1 MRSKLSL
8 LALACLCLACVA
20 AGAKAVDANTKEKAG
35 AKAVGAKAK
44 EADVSASAAGARAKT
59 AGADTTNAK
68 SSDAQDAKSQLI
80 VPMQSG
86 AFVLIR
92 TESVPSAAHDST
104 SNLVESEDKPNLIH
118 RIFVDSKNEL
128 FFGYELLVE
137 LVPSTRQFRV
147 TVRPLS
153 EEYLR
158 ALNSRPAFQKR
169 RLHPSYNA
177 AAFNSAPQLIGDG
190 DTFTL
195 DVLQSPRTGAKIVD
209 VVTVSLSDP
218 GLQEPVSDS
227 PARDLT
233 LEDVPLKVTNYRLRV
248 GGETIYRTTSG
259 CAGALVW
266 FALPGSGRFVFS
278 LVPRPGYD
286 FRKVGAVRH
295 NTISFEWDGVSYE
308 WESALPVVGTGGNW
322 NLWVLHDADYQFDLF
337 EQPAR
342 AEGSKPSA
350 SKIDDAVRGVR
361 QRQARGEF
369 GSPSQAPATAPT
381 PPTRQHVR
389 VIIGAADS
397 VEYLFPKK

>member
-1 MRSKLSL
+1 MRSKLIP
-8 LALACLCLACVA
+8 LALACLCLAATA
-20 AGAKAVDANTKEKAG
+20 AGAGVN
-35 AKAVGAKAK
+35 
-44 EADVSASAAGARAKT
+44 
-59 AGADTTNAK
+59 
-68 SSDAQDAKSQLI
+68 SSDAQEGKSQLI
-80 VPMQSG
+80 VPMQNG

-92 TESVPSAAHDST
+92 TESVPSFARGDT

-118 RIFVDSKNEL
+118 RIFVDSKNDL

-137 LVPSTRQFRV
+137 LVSVTRQFRV

-153 EEYLR
+153 EEYLQALR
-158 ALNSRPAFQKR
+158 ARPAFQKR

-177 AAFNSAPQLIGDG
+177 AAFNSAPQIMGDG

-218 GLQEPVSDS
+218 GLQEPLSDA

-233 LEDVPLKVTNYRLRV
+233 LEDVPLKVTNYKLRV
-248 GGETIYRTTSG
+248 GDETIYRTTSG

-286 FRKVGAVRH
+286 FRKVGTVRH

-322 NLWVLHDADYQFDLF
+322 NLWVLHDADYQFDPF

-342 AEGSKPSA
+342 AEGDAKTSA
-350 SKIDDAVRGVR
+350 SKIEDAVRRVR
-361 QRQARGEF
+361 QRQTRGEF
-369 GSPSQAPATAPT
+369 GSPPPAPSPAPE
-381 PPTRQHVR
+381 TRKHVR

>member
-1 MRSKLSL
+1 MRSKSL
-8 LALACLCLACVA
+8 WRNPLRAFAPSRDAGSSREAAKAQRAAAGFQLLCKLAALALACLCLAANA
-20 AGAKAVDANTKEKAG
+20 AGAN
-35 AKAVGAKAK
+35 
-44 EADVSASAAGARAKT
+44 
-59 AGADTTNAK
+59 
-68 SSDAQDAKSQLI
+68 SSDAQEGKSQLI
-80 VPMQSG
+80 VPMQNG

-92 TESVPSAAHDST
+92 TESVPSFARGDT

-118 RIFVDSKNEL
+118 RIFVDSKNDL

-137 LVPSTRQFRV
+137 LVPATRQFRV

-153 EEYLR
+153 EEYLQALR
-158 ALNSRPAFQKR
+158 ARPAFQKR

-177 AAFNSAPQLIGDG
+177 AAFNSAPLLMGDG

-218 GLQEPVSDS
+218 GLQEPLSDA

-233 LEDVPLKVTNYRLRV
+233 LEDVPLKVTNYKLRV
-248 GGETIYRTTSG
+248 GGETIYRTSSG

-286 FRKVGAVRH
+286 FRKVGTVRH

-322 NLWVLHDADYQFDLF
+322 NLWVLHDADYQFDPF

-342 AEGSKPSA
+342 AESEAKSPA
-350 SKIDDAVRGVR
+350 SKIEDAVRRVA
-361 QRQARGEF
+361 QRRTRGEF
-369 GSPSQAPATAPT
+369 GSPPPAPSSS
-381 PPTRQHVR
+381 PPETRKHVR

>member
-1 MRSKLSL
+1 MRSKLTS

-20 AGAKAVDANTKEKAG
+20 AGAKAINANTKEKAS

-44 EADVSASAAGARAKT
+44 AADADASAADVSAKT
-59 AGADTTNAK
+59 AGVDTSGAK

-158 ALNSRPAFQKR
+158 ALSARPAFQKR

-218 GLQEPVSDS
+218 GLQEPFSDS

-233 LEDVPLKVTNYRLRV
+233 LEDVPLKVTNYKLRV

-278 LVPRPGYD
+278 LVPRPGFD
-286 FRKVGAVRH
+286 FRKVGVVKH
-295 NTISFEWDGVSYE
+295 STISFEWDGVSYE

-322 NLWVLHDADYQFDLF
+322 NLWVLHDADYQFDPF
-337 EQPAR
+337 EQPAS
-342 AEGSKPSA
+342 AEGSKQSA
-350 SKIDDAVRGVR
+350 SKIDDALRRVR

-369 GSPSQAPATAPT
+369 GSPSQTPATAP
-381 PPTRQHVR
+381 PTRKHVR

>member
-1 MRSKLSL
+1 MRSKLTA
-8 LALACLCLACVA
+8 LALACLLSA
-20 AGAKAVDANTKEKAG
+20 
-35 AKAVGAKAK
+35 AVGL
-44 EADVSASAAGARAKT
+44 DARAK
-59 AGADTTNAK
+59 AADVKA
-68 SSDAQDAKSQLI
+68 SDAQDGKSQLI

-92 TESVPSAAHDST
+92 TESVPPSAQDAT

-118 RIFVDSKNEL
+118 RIFVDAKHEL

-137 LVPSTRQFRV
+137 TLPATRQFRV

-153 EEYLR
+153 EDYLR
-158 ALNSRPAFQKR
+158 ALSARPVFQKR

-195 DVLQSPRTGAKIVD
+195 DVLQNPRTGAKIVD
-209 VVTVSLSDP
+209 VITVSLSDP
-218 GLQEPVSDS
+218 GLQEPVNDR
-227 PARDLT
+227 PPRDFT
-233 LEDVPLKVTNYRLRV
+233 LEDVQLKVTNYKLRV

-266 FALPGSGRFVFS
+266 FALPGRGRFVFS

-286 FRKVGAVRH
+286 FRKVGVVRH
-295 NTISFEWDGVSYE
+295 NTISFEWDGESYE

-322 NLWVLHDADYQFDLF
+322 NLWVLRDADYQFDLF
-337 EQPAR
+337 EPPAP
-342 AEGSKPSA
+342 AGGSKPAA
-350 SKIDDAVRGVR
+350 SEYDAAVRRMR
-361 QRQARGEF
+361 QRKAPGEF
-369 GSPSQAPATAPT
+369 DAPQPAPSGAP
-381 PPTRQHVR
+381 PPPPPRRHVR